1 MEYKKGSDDAAGDFN
16 EDGGRMI
23 KIRSVPPSIEIVEH
37 RGVGRL
43 GSGGGGSISF
53 SEPWREMTPGSG
65 SGHGSSDRTG
75 PREPPEKRL
84 TLFALRLAVLEKA
97 ASGLGKLDFAWATV
111 VLLGGF
117 ASDLKI
123 TDFWCIT
130 VILVGEGARV
140 FSRSHELEWQ
150 HHASLA
156 STAGN
161 ALRSSSRFL
170 RRKIG

>member
-1 MEYKKGSDDAAGDFN
+1 V
-16 EDGGRMI
+16 GG
-23 KIRSVPPSIEIVEH
+23 
-37 RGVGRL
+37 
-43 GSGGGGSISF
+43 
-53 SEPWREMTPGSG
+53 
-65 SGHGSSDRTG
+65 
-75 PREPPEKRL
+75 REPPEKRL

-150 HHASLA
+150 HHATLT

-161 ALRSSSRFL
+161 ALRNSSRFFRHVGRAIFKPRTTAASL
-170 RRKIG
+170 ARVRAVQFQRQIVGMVKQRTSAARPVQRGQASPTGRSPGRGSAHCRNPHSLHYLGLFGS